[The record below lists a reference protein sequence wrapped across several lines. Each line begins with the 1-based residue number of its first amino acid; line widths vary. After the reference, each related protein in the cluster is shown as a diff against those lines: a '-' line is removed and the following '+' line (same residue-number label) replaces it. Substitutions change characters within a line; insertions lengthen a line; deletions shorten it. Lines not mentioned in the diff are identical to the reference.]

1 MRKNRCRL
9 IKLLTKIQWIHF
21 IVYSLDISMI
31 FNQIKFWK
39 ILWHHNKIWSHMQL
53 GIMANSSQHVCH
65 NILYS
70 NNTFHIYII
79 YIANIPFGEDI
90 EQKSNSAKKLYDV
103 INKILEPYT
112 NWNHVKSFSIRHN
125 LFQIIHHLCLSPIKV
140 LILY

>member
-1 MRKNRCRL
+1 
-9 IKLLTKIQWIHF
+9 
-21 IVYSLDISMI
+21 
-31 FNQIKFWK
+31 
-39 ILWHHNKIWSHMQL
+39 MQL

-103 INKILEPYT
+103 INKILEPHT
-112 NWNHVKSFSIRHN
+112 N
-125 LFQIIHHLCLSPIKV
+125 
-140 LILY
+140 